1 MTTTDADEVLTA
13 TAEALEC
20 RLLSSRLVQEHI
32 SGDGLISAYETVLEP
47 VDAQQQTQLIYLET
61 APSVS
66 DRDGVLVFQNSEG
79 DEIAVWLYP
88 RDPALPTLP
97 KVVRPSHTAELHTQ
111 YQLWG
116 SAGLPV
122 PATLGWSDEGL
133 IAFSALSGVPAHERV
148 AQLGD
153 AFLSS
158 LTGLIAGYAD
168 VPNTRGA
175 RASLASRRDWYAR
188 RLQRR
193 VPELAENIERLSERI
208 GDVLAQT
215 RLPAPVTV
223 HGDLH
228 LGQVFVD
235 PMRPDTVTGILDI
248 DTAGLG
254 DPADDIGALTAHL
267 LVSALFD
274 EAHGRAD
281 APHYQRLAASWRL
294 RQQRADADV
303 ARRADAIAAAHLIA
317 HGLGGFA
324 DPAALLDSAAALL
337 AEWGPAT

>member
-1 MTTTDADEVLTA
+1 MREVRLTTTDADEVLTA

-158 LTGLIAGYAD
+158 LTGLIYWSRRFLTRPTGELMHRTTSDSLPAGVCDSSERMLTLPA
-168 VPNTRGA
+168 VPMRSRQHTSSLTGLG
-175 RASLASRRDWYAR
+175 ASLIPRRCSTLQQHCSRNGAPQHENPLISPSHSSHSVSRC
-188 RLQRR
+188 LMHT
-193 VPELAENIERLSERI
+193 PEKPGYVQE
-208 GDVLAQT
+208 
-215 RLPAPVTV
+215 
-223 HGDLH
+223 
-228 LGQVFVD
+228 
-235 PMRPDTVTGILDI
+235 
-248 DTAGLG
+248 
-254 DPADDIGALTAHL
+254 
-267 LVSALFD
+267 
-274 EAHGRAD
+274 
-281 APHYQRLAASWRL
+281 
-294 RQQRADADV
+294 
-303 ARRADAIAAAHLIA
+303 
-317 HGLGGFA
+317 
-324 DPAALLDSAAALL
+324 
-337 AEWGPAT
+337 